1 MLRSIYVGMALF
13 VCAAIGSPD
22 RVAGADPDWDAAGRQ
37 AAELLS
43 RYVRID
49 TRNPPGRTVEAV
61 EFLSSLLVDAGLD
74 VERLAATPEKP
85 ILIGRRRG
93 SAGGKPIVLLNHM
106 DVVPT
111 DEHEWSF
118 PPLSGQIADG
128 VVRGRGVLDMKGFA
142 IVQLMALRLL
152 AQRGEQLKHDVVFLS
167 VPDEEVGGTMGTAW
181 LDQNRPDLMDAA
193 AVWDEGGIGLVG
205 TFKAPIVMISV
216 TEKAVLWLKLVVEGP
231 SGHGSRPFDTA
242 APLRLHR
249 ALEAIL
255 VDPPAPRLTPVARQ
269 ALQRIGSAVGGV
281 EGFAMRRLKNPFVWL
296 FADGILQQDPLT
308 RALVRDTIAL
318 TILQAG
324 YQPNVIPGHA
334 EAVLDCR
341 LLPDTDPT
349 QFMNG
354 LRKKIN
360 DPGVRIEVLQPA
372 QVAAPSPAEHPMFV
386 AIESAV
392 RGVHPGAI
400 TTPFMAPTGS
410 DARFFRRRGV
420 PAYGFMPFLIT
431 QEVASTPH
439 GPDERLPVDQLGP
452 AIRIVYDALRK
463 M

>member
-1 MLRSIYVGMALF
+1 LALS
-13 VCAAIGSPD
+13 VCAVATAP
-22 RVAGADPDWDAAGRQ
+22 AGAAGAEPDWDQAGRQ
-37 AAELLS
+37 AAEILS
-43 RYVRID
+43 QYVRID

-61 EFLSSLLVDAGLD
+61 EFLSSLLIDAGLEI
-74 VERLAATPEKP
+74 ERLGATAEKP
-85 ILIGRRRG
+85 ILVGRRRG

-111 DEHEWSF
+111 DEREWSF

-128 VVRGRGVLDMKGFA
+128 MIRGRGALDMKGFA
-142 IVQLMALRLL
+142 VVQLLALRLL
-152 AQRGEQLKHDVVFLS
+152 AQHGKPLEHDVVFLS
-167 VPDEEVGGTMGTAW
+167 VPDEEIGGTMGTAW
-181 LDQNRPDLMDAA
+181 IDQNRPDLMNAA

-216 TEKAVLWLKLVVEGP
+216 TEKTVLWLKLVVEGP
-231 SGHGSRPFDTA
+231 SGHGSRPFDSA

-255 VDPPAPRLTPVARQ
+255 ADPPAPRLTPVARQ

-281 EGFAMRRLKNPFVWL
+281 EGFAMRRIKNPFVWL

-318 TILQAG
+318 TMLQAG

-341 LLPDTDPT
+341 LLPDTDPA
-349 QFMNG
+349 QFVNA
-354 LRKKIN
+354 LRKKID
-360 DPGVRIEVLQPA
+360 DPGIRIEILQPA
-372 QVAAPSPAEHPMFV
+372 QAAAASPSDHPLFV
-386 AIESAV
+386 AIETAV
-392 RGVHPGAI
+392 QNVHRGAI
-400 TTPFMAPTGS
+400 TTPFMALTGS

-420 PAYGFMPFLIT
+420 PAFGFMPFLVT
-431 QEVASTPH
+431 QELASTPH
-439 GPDERLPVDQLGP
+439 GTDERLPVDQLAP
-452 AIRIVYDALRK
+452 AIRIVYEALRQ